1 MPPGGRGEKHTKDI
15 ATQRIADFAALSC
28 NYAFHVIAFCP
39 FCRQQQS
46 PGQTLMLSALPSRI
60 LDSLAFLLVYITRFI
75 YFSLSLLYSV
85 LSVLYL
91 LRRLFP
97 LVYIL
102 RLGIYPPY
110 KSPLPWGVL
119 VVDAGRLTAGLERLG
134 EAGQALKQAKRNRRP

>member
-1 MPPGGRGEKHTKDI
+1 
-15 ATQRIADFAALSC
+15 
-28 NYAFHVIAFCP
+28 
-39 FCRQQQS
+39 
-46 PGQTLMLSALPSRI
+46 MLSALPSRI
-60 LDSLAFLLVYITRFI
+60 LHFLAFLLVYITHFI

-110 KSPLPWGVL
+110 KSPPSLRV
-119 VVDAGRLTAGLERLG
+119 AGGGSWKADSG
-134 EAGQALKQAKRNRRP
+134 P

>member
-1 MPPGGRGEKHTKDI
+1 
-15 ATQRIADFAALSC
+15 
-28 NYAFHVIAFCP
+28 
-39 FCRQQQS
+39 
-46 PGQTLMLSALPSRI
+46 MLSALPSRI
-60 LDSLAFLLVYITRFI
+60 LHFLAFLLVYITRFI

-110 KSPLPWGVL
+110 KSPLPCGML
-119 VVDAGRLTAGLERLG
+119 VVDAGRLSEGLRGVEKLG
-134 EAGQALKQAKRNRRP
+134 KH

>member
-1 MPPGGRGEKHTKDI
+1 
-15 ATQRIADFAALSC
+15 
-28 NYAFHVIAFCP
+28 
-39 FCRQQQS
+39 
-46 PGQTLMLSALPSRI
+46 MLSASPFRI
-60 LDSLAFLLVYITRFI
+60 LHFLAFLLVYITHFTRFI

-110 KSPLPWGVL
+110 KSPLPCGML
-119 VVDAGRLTAGLERLG
+119 VVDAGRLTAGLERQG
-134 EAGQALKQAKRNRRP
+134 EAGQVLRQAKRNRRP